1 MNLNFCQKTYYLS
14 CRYEYK
20 ELKKEIEEFINT
32 RLNNNSFLT
41 EKNVKNNE
49 NYQTSQVDPA
59 KEGIIS
65 KNFEIIIKTAFFFL
79 NLMGLAIL
87 NHISKLPKGNKKD
100 YILPFAFVISIIK
113 KNLAKKKFT
122 KHFEIII
129 INTFKF
135 TSLLLHDNW

>member
-1 MNLNFCQKTYYLS
+1 MIALVSKTNRNFRSQQLELVLEYQTYLNFCQKIYYLS

-32 RLNNNSFLT
+32 RLNNNSFPT

-49 NYQTSQVDPA
+49 NYQTSQVDQA

-65 KNFEIIIKTAFFFL
+65 KNFEIIINTAFFFL

-87 NHISKLPKGNKKD
+87 NHISNYLKATKK
-100 YILPFAFVISIIK
+100 IIYYH
-113 KNLAKKKFT
+113 L
-122 KHFEIII
+122 H
-129 INTFKF
+129 
-135 TSLLLHDNW
+135 LLFQ